1 MKTDFRF
8 YLTLFKSTLLLS
20 AFTFGGGYVIVPL
33 MKKKFVEELAW
44 IEEEEMLDF
53 VAIGQTAPGVIV
65 VNTSILI
72 GYRLAGI
79 PGALV
84 STFGTVLPPLVII
97 TFVSFAYEMVSESM
111 LIRYILKGMQAGV
124 AAVILDVSVSMMLN
138 IFKRK
143 DILSN
148 FILILSFILAFFLN
162 VNLILLIVFFGVF
175 AAIVSVLARNK
186 KSGGSAK

>member
-53 VAIGQTAPGVIV
+53 IAIGQTAPGVIV

-97 TFVSFAYEMVSESM
+97 TFVSFAYEMVRDSM